1 MRSRRLRFALAAA
14 AVAAAAAC
22 AFAVT
27 AIYPK
32 LLIRL
37 DGDYLRVA
45 VTPHLNFLSGRSL
58 ERLKDG
64 ASIGFAGQL
73 TITSSPNSLIPEA
86 RAVAHFAL
94 SYDIWEQK
102 FAAVKMAER
111 PDGRRSVSHLSAEA
125 MESWCI
131 DNLSIE
137 RSLIPPDRPFYVQL
151 DLRAED
157 PRDQAGVVGDSGI
170 NLTQLIEIFRAPIRD
185 GQKPFRVVNGPLRL
199 SDLRKAG

>member
-1 MRSRRLRFALAAA
+1 MALAAA
-14 AVAAAAAC
+14 AAAAMAVC

-27 AIYPK
+27 SVYPK

-45 VTPHLNFLSGRSL
+45 ISPHLNFLSGRSL
-58 ERLKDG
+58 ARLKDG

-73 TITSSPNSLIPEA
+73 TITSGPNSLMPEA
-86 RAVAHFAL
+86 RSVAHFAL

-111 PDGRRSVSHLSAEA
+111 PDGRRSVSHLSADA
-125 MESWCI
+125 METWCI

-137 RSLIPPDRPFYVQL
+137 RSLIPPDQQFYVQL

-157 PRDQAGVVGDSGI
+157 PRDQAGLVGESGI
-170 NLTQLIEIFRAPIRD
+170 NLTQLIEIFRAPVRD
-185 GQKPFRVVNGPLRL
+185 GQKPFRLINGPLRL

>member
-1 MRSRRLRFALAAA
+1 MKSRRLRIALAAT
-14 AVAAAAAC
+14 AVAVLTVC

-27 AIYPK
+27 SVYPK

-45 VTPHLNFLSGRSL
+45 VSPHLSFLAGRTL
-58 ERLKDG
+58 DRLKDG

-73 TITSSPNSLIPEA
+73 TITSGPNSLIPEA

-102 FAAVKMAER
+102 FAAVKMAEH
-111 PDGRRSVSHLSAEA
+111 PDGRRAVSHLSAEA
-125 MESWCI
+125 METWCI

-137 RSLIPPDRPFYVQL
+137 RSLVPADRPFYVQL

-157 PRDQAGVVGDSGI
+157 PRDQAGLVGDSGI
-170 NLTQLIEIFRAPIRD
+170 NITQLIEIFRSPVRA
-185 GQKPFRVVNGPLRL
+185 GQKPFRLTNGPLRL